1 MPSVVLTPTF
11 SIISMKEGTDGMV
24 PNIFTTYFFGM
35 WWFGE
40 RILWVKGPELEN
52 NNKPDVE

>member
-1 MPSVVLTPTF
+1 MF
-11 SIISMKEGTDGMV
+11 SIISMKVGTDGMV